1 MFLAIALF
9 YESNDEGRILW
20 VSCINYFKE
29 LLHNFRIRNEAEIFF
44 TNFLSNARKGIVS
57 DEDLLIINSE
67 CYRIDI
73 NEAILK
79 TKEKPRTIWL
89 ASTHKEVNYINQTNK
104 KLLLLKENIL
114 TLDVIAK
121 HTSLK
126 SIIDLEK
133 SKTLFKV
140 TKRSIKQKKTEGD
153 NKIKFPDPILSL
165 SIGTRVKII
174 GNLAT
179 EIGNVLILSLLLF
192 Y

>member
-1 MFLAIALF
+1 VFLAIALF